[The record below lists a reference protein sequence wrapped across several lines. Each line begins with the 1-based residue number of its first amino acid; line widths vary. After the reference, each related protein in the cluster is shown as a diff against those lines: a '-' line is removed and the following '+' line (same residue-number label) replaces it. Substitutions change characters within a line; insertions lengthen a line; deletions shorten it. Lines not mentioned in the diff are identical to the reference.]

1 MIERFRAGAYSVY
14 EMHRLCVR
22 TNLPSVGSS
31 VVSLKVLKLDPIFWV
46 FKITS
51 ASKYG
56 SCLVVRWENTE
67 PQQKLNGLFHCNDSL
82 KAGALMGN

>member
-14 EMHRLCVR
+14 ETHRLCVR
-22 TNLPSVGSS
+22 TNSPGVEVS
-31 VVSLKVLKLDPIFWV
+31 VVSFKVLKLDPKFWV

-56 SCLVVRWENTE
+56 SCLVV
-67 PQQKLNGLFHCNDSL
+67 S
-82 KAGALMGN
+82 

>member
-1 MIERFRAGAYSVY
+1 MR
-14 EMHRLCVR
+14 RLCVC
-22 TNLPSVGSS
+22 TDLPSVGSS

-56 SCLVVRWENTE
+56 SCLVVRWANTE
-67 PQQKLNGLFHCNDSL
+67 PKQKQNKNSLFSCNGPLYT
-82 KAGALMGN
+82 GALMGN